1 MRNRLASGSESH
13 KKALEALLQDCLKKH
28 SETSKNLAIKRAR
41 KRAHAYEN
49 SDEEDDISDADEA
62 AATVVAFW
70 VCDLEIAEHRDIN
83 GWIWDKRDRRN
94 LVVIQTKTLDGIW
107 DMVKAHVPA
116 DRKVREILG
125 ALKDPNPPNLS
136 FPADYTGLHSDAEVK
151 AFFRMSKSDPVR
163 LMVLLHSVPPRANT
177 PPRAH
182 PYFEL
187 EKFIPRNEY
196 EDFAEDSDANYE
208 LRGRVDRQR
217 ETLSD
222 IKKEHKR
229 LFPNAGIIDSDDEDY
244 CYIQCL
250 KRPKITSGLQLVKAR
265 QVVAGKAGT
274 GARAR
279 GKGGSWAAETRRDK
293 ARRCTREMHQ
303 RGEKQGPVLDIQDVG
318 WGSNER
324 AEGRRYIYMIPGQ
337 GRGRNKLLEI
347 PISEA
352 KITITHRRHP
362 NKPVRVSK
370 QYDTR
375 TSLFECQIKTTIN
388 NNESRTESRL
398 TLKPG

>member
-1 MRNRLASGSESH
+1 MVTPKNLIQNSKTDLGWASASQNEKDALIIAARSLTGFRTSMRNRLASGSESYQ
-13 KKALEALLQDCLKKH
+13 KALEALLQDCLKKR

-41 KRAHAYEN
+41 KRAHAHEN
-49 SDEEDDISDADEA
+49 SNEEEDISDAGEA
-62 AATVVAFW
+62 AGTAVVFW
-70 VCDLEIAEHRDIN
+70 VCDPEIGEHRDIN
-83 GWIWDKRDRRN
+83 GWIWDEWDRRN

-163 LMVLLHSVPPRANT
+163 LMVLLHSVPSRANT

-196 EDFAEDSDANYE
+196 EDFAKDSDANVRNVAGVRRRRMPTRDHTFEQRKYE
-208 LRGRVDRQR
+208 LRGRVDRQQ

-222 IKKEHKR
+222 IKKEHKH

-250 KRPKITSGLQLVKAR
+250 KRPKITSGPQLVKAR
-265 QVVAGKAGT
+265 QVVA
-274 GARAR
+274 
-279 GKGGSWAAETRRDK
+279 
-293 ARRCTREMHQ
+293 
-303 RGEKQGPVLDIQDVG
+303 V
-318 WGSNER
+318 
-324 AEGRRYIYMIPGQ
+324 GRRAT
-337 GRGRNKLLEI
+337 RLNRLLGI
-347 PISEA
+347 
-352 KITITHRRHP
+352 RR
-362 NKPVRVSK
+362 VVSK
-370 QYDTR
+370 VHGLNAAQYH
-375 TSLFECQIKTTIN
+375 
-388 NNESRTESRL
+388 
-398 TLKPG
+398 